1 MNVKGEEY
9 KKIIE
14 DNMHLRT
21 RIDLMGDQIMGHLDD
36 LYAHGTLHQDEKVKG
51 LTSQARR
58 LTYKL
63 MSYDQQG

>member
-21 RIDLMGDQIMGHLDD
+21 RIDLMGDQIMSRLDD
-36 LYAHGTLHQDEKVKG
+36 LYAHGTLHQDENVKG

-63 MSYDQQG
+63 MSYDKQG

>member
-21 RIDLMGDQIMGHLDD
+21 RINLMGDQIMSRLDD
-36 LYAHGTLHQDEKVKG
+36 LYAHGTLHSDADVRRIA
-51 LTSQARR
+51 SQARN

>member
-14 DNMHLRT
+14 DNVHLRP
-21 RIDLMGDQIMGHLDD
+21 RIDLMGDQIMKRLDD
-36 LYAHGTLHQDEKVKG
+36 LYSHGTLHSDADVRRIA
-51 LTSQARR
+51 SQARN

-63 MSYDQQG
+63 MSYNK

>member
-21 RIDLMGDQIMGHLDD
+21 RINLMGDQIMKYLDR
-36 LYAHGTLHQDEKVKG
+36 LYAHGTMHQDEKVKG
-51 LTSQARR
+51 LTSEARS